1 MNREEILQK
10 IEELKELVKEHD
22 EKSKFWRADEG
33 KSYYW
38 IWCDVC
44 YEERELYCESDN
56 GRYACG
62 NYKPT
67 KEAAE
72 ADAKFIK
79 CMHKLRN
86 AARQLN
92 DGWVPDWNDSN
103 TYKWCIGYNHH
114 NTSFTVYSVLGNA
127 FVDVY
132 FKSER
137 LAMRALDMLDDEDK
151 EVLKGLA

>member
-1 MNREEILQK
+1 MNKEEMLQK

-22 EKSKFWRADEG
+22 EKPKFWRATKGESYFYIYDSDIEYDEDRHHC
-33 KSYYW
+33 
-38 IWCDVC
+38 ID
-44 YEERELYCESDN
+44 ED
-56 GRYACG
+56 RYLAG

-67 KEAAE
+67 EEVAE

-114 NTSFTVYSVLGNA
+114 NTSFTAYSVLGNA

-137 LAMRALDMLDDEDK
+137 LALRALDMLDDEDK
-151 EVLKGLA
+151 EVLKGLV